1 MPSSPSRITW
11 CFCAI
16 THRNKAL
23 PDLKNNADK
32 NVGAGVHAKAVDQSP
47 DRLTEAPL
55 SRASPLPHLS
65 YIPSAESSLFWRQ
78 KYFFRFSNVS
88 FTRHSSVFFVVA
100 PLFSNSSGIKL
111 YPRAN
116 SLYPLAQSAS
126 AINIVLVPSLLIF
139 QEISRNRM
147 SGQELCLR
155 VPLIPPV
162 TIISVLVRY
171 DLHSDQRK

>member
-16 THRNKAL
+16 THRNRSTAQRKSH
-23 PDLKNNADK
+23 
-32 NVGAGVHAKAVDQSP
+32 VGAGLPAIAVGQLHIQQLA
-47 DRLTEAPL
+47 DRY
-55 SRASPLPHLS
+55 RRQASSHIFIR
-65 YIPSAESSLFWRQ
+65 IPPMKSSLFWRQ
-78 KYFFRFSNVS
+78 KYFFRIHNVS
-88 FTRHSSVFFVVA
+88 FTRHPSVFFVVA